1 MDLVATEI
9 TTERLILTPL
19 TTADLPAIFNI
30 AQHKESIEDFQYAA
44 ETIDDVKK
52 WLEPALTDPLNLVWV
67 IRKNGRAIGLFDLYL
82 EAEYSDI
89 AENIC
94 RVGYFLDNNEHNQG
108 FATEALHGVIDWV
121 FTNTT
126 ITRIES
132 GVTLHNAPS
141 YRVLEKAGFV
151 FDKVI
156 MQNWEW
162 RGQTYDSAYYYL
174 LKPELQKS
182 D

>member
-1 MDLVATEI
+1 M
-9 TTERLILTPL
+9 
-19 TTADLPAIFNI
+19 
-30 AQHKESIEDFQYAA
+30 
-44 ETIDDVKK
+44 
-52 WLEPALTDPLNLVWV
+52 

-89 AENIC
+89 TENIC
-94 RVGYFLDNNEHNQG
+94 RVGYFLDHNEHNQG
-108 FATEALHGVIDWV
+108 FATEALCGVIDWV

-141 YRVLEKAGFV
+141 YRVLEKAGFIRE
-151 FDKVI
+151 KVEK
-156 MQNWEW
+156 QNWEW
-162 RGQTYDSAYYYL
+162 HGVKYDGAYYCL
-174 LKPELQKS
+174 LKPEMRTS